1 MSKVV
6 IIGGDA
12 AGMSAAAQASRAA
25 EPVELVVF
33 ERGEYTSFAA
43 CGLPY
48 FVGGQIPESQKLV
61 ARSPEKHRANGID
74 VRTGHEVMAID
85 TANKTVRVRSIADDR
100 EFTESYD
107 HLVIA
112 TGASPIRPPLENIDA
127 KGVHVIHTIPN
138 AEAIDDMIRDRKPQ
152 NAVVVGAGYIGIE
165 VVEALVNRGLKV
177 TVVEKL
183 DVPMATLDPDMG
195 ERVADAMREMGV
207 DLRLGVGVAGF
218 EMDNEGWVSGVATE
232 ADTVTAD
239 LVVLGLG
246 VRPNVELAR
255 EAGIPIGP
263 TGAIATDARMATGV
277 AGVWAAGDCAESF
290 HRVSQRPAWIA
301 LGTHANK
308 HGRVVGMNVSGS
320 HARFPG
326 VIGTAV
332 TKVGPTEI
340 GLTGLN
346 ERAAAAAGFDTVS
359 AVIQGDTRAHYYPGG
374 AKVAVKIVAERSSG
388 RILGAQI
395 VGGPE
400 SAKRIDALAVA
411 VWNEM
416 TVDEFSQLDLGYA
429 PPFAP
434 VWDPTLIAARLTNQQ
449 R

>member
-85 TANKTVRVRSIADDR
+85 TANKTVRVHSIADDR

-112 TGASPIRPPLENIDA
+112 TGASPIRPPLDNIDA

-195 ERVADAMREMGV
+195 ERVA
-207 DLRLGVGVAGF
+207 
-218 EMDNEGWVSGVATE
+218 
-232 ADTVTAD
+232 
-239 LVVLGLG
+239 
-246 VRPNVELAR
+246 
-255 EAGIPIGP
+255 
-263 TGAIATDARMATGV
+263 
-277 AGVWAAGDCAESF
+277 
-290 HRVSQRPAWIA
+290 
-301 LGTHANK
+301 
-308 HGRVVGMNVSGS
+308 
-320 HARFPG
+320 
-326 VIGTAV
+326 
-332 TKVGPTEI
+332 
-340 GLTGLN
+340 
-346 ERAAAAAGFDTVS
+346 
-359 AVIQGDTRAHYYPGG
+359 
-374 AKVAVKIVAERSSG
+374 
-388 RILGAQI
+388 
-395 VGGPE
+395 
-400 SAKRIDALAVA
+400 
-411 VWNEM
+411 
-416 TVDEFSQLDLGYA
+416 
-429 PPFAP
+429 
-434 VWDPTLIAARLTNQQ
+434 
-449 R
+449 